1 VNAVLTAKGLS
12 AGYADRV
19 IFSGADLVVPPGK
32 VIGLV
37 GANGAGKSTLL
48 RMLAGLDGGAREA
61 GSVSL
66 NPATATVGYL
76 PQEPERRAGESV
88 LAFIG
93 RRTGVAAATA
103 ELDAATAALEAAGM
117 GADAAGA
124 GDAYAAAFDRWMNLG
139 GADLEERTAKVA
151 ASLGLTGLGARGRL
165 AAPMTSLSGG
175 QAARANLASLLLSR
189 YDIFLLDE
197 PTNDL
202 DIEGL
207 AILEDFVVKL
217 RAGTVLVSHD
227 RAFLERTVDQVLEL
241 DLAQQSVRLY
251 SGGYLAYLEERAI
264 AQQHA
269 RDAYEKYADQKAAL
283 GDRMRMQSS
292 WADKGV
298 RQARAKAPDKD
309 KNRLSAQ
316 VNRTEKLASKIKI
329 TERRLERLEV
339 VDEPRKEWELR
350 MTIAAAP
357 RSGTVAATL
366 RDAVVSLPGFTLG
379 PVNLQVNWADRVA
392 VTGPNGAGKSTLIGA
407 LLGRVPLS
415 SGSASLGSGISVGEV
430 DQARSLFEG
439 PAPLLAAFAAQVPGQ
454 VPEDTRTLLAKF
466 GLKADHVLRPAS
478 SLSPGERTRAALALL
493 QARGVNLLVLD
504 EPTNHLDLP
513 AIEQLES
520 ALGSYPGTFLLVTH
534 DRRMLESVS
543 VTRRLV
549 VSDGQVAEVD
559 VP

>member
-12 AGYADRV
+12 AGHADRV
-19 IFSGADLVVPPGK
+19 IFSGADLVVSPGK

-48 RMLAGLDGGAREA
+48 RMLAGLEDGAREA
-61 GSVSL
+61 GTATL
-66 NPATATVGYL
+66 NPTTATVGYL

-88 LAFIG
+88 LAFIE
-93 RRTGVAAATA
+93 RRTGVVGAAA
-103 ELDAATAALEAAGM
+103 ELETATAALEAGDA
-117 GADAAGA
+117 GAD
-124 GDAYAAAFDRWMNLG
+124 DAYAAAFDRWMSLG

-151 ASLGLTGLGARGRL
+151 ASLGLAVRL
-165 AAPMTSLSGG
+165 DAPMTALSGG

-202 DIEGL
+202 DSGGL
-207 AILEDFVVKL
+207 AILEDFVMKL

-241 DLAQQSVRLY
+241 DLAQQSVQLY

-269 RDAYEKYADQKAAL
+269 RDGYEKYADKKAAL
-283 GDRMRMQSS
+283 TDRMRAQSS
-292 WADKGV
+292 WVDRGV

-309 KNRLSAQ
+309 KHRLSAQ

-329 TERRLERLEV
+329 TERMIDRLEV
-339 VDEPRKEWELR
+339 VDEPRKEWELH

-357 RSGTVAATL
+357 RSGTVAASL
-366 RDAVVSLPGFTLG
+366 RDAVVSFDGFALG

-392 VTGPNGAGKSTLIGA
+392 ITGPNGAGKSTLIGA

-430 DQARSLFEG
+430 DQARSLFDG
-439 PAPLLAAFAAQVPGQ
+439 AVPLLEAFAAQVPGQ
-454 VPEDTRTLLAKF
+454 AAADSRTLLAKF

-520 ALGSYPGTFLLVTH
+520 ALDEYPGTFLLVTH

-549 VSDGQVAEVD
+549 VSDGQVSEVD
-559 VP
+559 VA

>member
-1 VNAVLTAKGLS
+1 
-12 AGYADRV
+12 
-19 IFSGADLVVPPGK
+19 
-32 VIGLV
+32 
-37 GANGAGKSTLL
+37 
-48 RMLAGLDGGAREA
+48 
-61 GSVSL
+61 VSL
-66 NPATATVGYL
+66 NPPTATVGYL
-76 PQEPERRAGESV
+76 PQEPERRSGESV

-93 RRTGVAAATA
+93 RRTGVVGAAA
-103 ELDAATAALEAAGM
+103 ELDAATAALETTDLE
-117 GADAAGA
+117 ADAAGA
-124 GDAYAAAFDRWMNLG
+124 GDAYAVAFDRWMNLG

-151 ASLGLTGLGARGRL
+151 ASLGLDVRL
-165 AAPMTSLSGG
+165 AALMTSLSGG

-202 DIEGL
+202 DIGGL

-241 DLAQQSVRLY
+241 DRAQQSVRLY

-269 RDAYEKYADQKAAL
+269 RDAYEKYADQKGAL

-298 RQARAKAPDKD
+298 RQARAKAPDRD
-309 KNRLSAQ
+309 KHRLSAQ

-329 TERRLERLEV
+329 TERMLDRLEA

-357 RSGTVAATL
+357 RSGTVAAGL
-366 RDAVVSLPGFTLG
+366 RDAIVSFDGFTLG

-392 VTGPNGAGKSTLIGA
+392 ITGPNGAGKSTLIGA

-415 SGSASLGSGISVGEV
+415 SGSASLGSGVSVGEV
-430 DQARSLFEG
+430 DQARSLFDG
-439 PAPLLAAFAAQVPGQ
+439 PAPLLEAFAARVPDH
-454 VPEDTRTLLAKF
+454 VPEETRTLLAKF
-466 GLKADHVLRPAS
+466 GLRGDHVLRPAS

-520 ALGSYPGTFLLVTH
+520 ALDGYPGTFLLVTH

-559 VP
+559 VA